1 MLSETPPEPMAD
13 AAHANDELATP
24 GQAWLRGQALAQA
37 GDKAGAKLWLDRAA
51 RLAPEDPRIQ
61 LDLASC
67 LIGQGRA
74 EALEAGAAI
83 FARLAERYEIAAAWL
98 GLLTARRLGG
108 NHEAAAAALGRM
120 LGRHCLPEGPQFASV
135 AALLV
140 SAAGAA
146 GWCGVTGDGIL
157 RIDAAADAVLEL
169 RLDGKPYEP
178 VPVASGFVLPD
189 GGLLEIAA
197 DGLALAG
204 SPLDLAALR
213 RIEGVLDAG
222 PAGLSG
228 WAARPAAP
236 EQRPDL
242 KLTDAK
248 GVAIPL
254 AYIGELAADDD
265 APFLRRH
272 EFAVPAAALAGLQ
285 PPFCL
290 RTPAGRDLFGS
301 PADPAAMLL
310 PPVLATARGRKVTLI
325 PPRRSLAVVVPV
337 YRGLAV
343 TQACLD
349 SLFAA
354 LPEDAR
360 VIVVDD
366 ATPEQ
371 ALAAWLDRLTGEG
384 RIILRRHA
392 RNLGFPAAANTGI
405 AIAGRSD
412 VLLLNSDTL
421 VPPGAISLLRDV
433 AYSRGDIGSVTPLSN
448 AATILNYPNPAGE
461 NEVPDLAE
469 TIRLDQLARRANSIL
484 AVEIPTGVGFCM
496 FLRHDCLAATGGFR
510 GEIFA
515 QGYGEE
521 NDWCLRARQRGFAHV
536 AAPGAFVA
544 HLSGV
549 SFGPAG
555 LALNRRNAVR
565 LNRLYPGYHEMI
577 MDAIATD
584 ALAPARRR
592 VDATRFAAGR
602 NAAGAVLL
610 ISHNHG
616 GGVARRIRAEMDA
629 IIAAGQRP
637 ILLFPGAPAD
647 LLNTPFPWAAQL
659 TDGGFD
665 DYPSLR
671 FSLPAELPMLL
682 HLLKAERVARVEL
695 HHGLGHHACV
705 REIAAQLGVPQDI
718 TVHDYASF
726 CPRVNLLTR
735 PAPAARLRYCG
746 EPNLATCEACV
757 AENGDETFEGLSVA
771 EVIARSGAE
780 FAAARRITAPSA
792 DAAQRI
798 TRHFPG
804 VKPMVTPWEDDA
816 VPVNLQPPRA
826 EGRRKIVIIGG
837 IGPAK
842 GFDLLIDCALDAVAR
857 DLPLDFIVAGASAE
871 DARLLETGRIFVTG
885 AYKPEETTRLIRSLD
900 ADLAFQPSIW
910 PETWCFTLT
919 EAWRAGLYTV
929 AFDLGAQGARI
940 RATGRGML
948 LPLGLPIARINDAL
962 LAWQPKLRNSQPAKQ
977 AVS

>member
-1 MLSETPPEPMAD
+1 MLSETPPEAEAD
-13 AAHANDELATP
+13 AAPANDDLATP

-61 LDLASC
+61 LDLANC
-67 LIGQGRA
+67 LLGQSRP
-74 EALEAGAAI
+74 EALDAAAVI
-83 FARLAERYEIAAAWL
+83 FTRLAERYEIAAAWL
-98 GLLTARRLGG
+98 GLLTARRLAG
-108 NHEAAAAALGRM
+108 NHAAAAAALGGM
-120 LGRHCLPEGPQFASV
+120 LARHCILDGAQFGNV

-140 SAAGAA
+140 SAAGAP
-146 GWCGVTGDGIL
+146 GWCGVSTAGVL
-157 RIDAAADAVLEL
+157 RIDAVPGASLQL
-169 RLDGKPYEP
+169 QLDGKPYE
-178 VPVASGFVLPD
+178 ALTMEDGFALPD
-189 GGLLEIAA
+189 GSILEIAA
-197 DGLALAG
+197 DGLALTG

-228 WAARPAAP
+228 WAARPAVP
-236 EQRPDL
+236 DQRPDL
-242 KLTDAK
+242 ALTDAS
-248 GVAIPL
+248 GTAIPL
-254 AYIGELAADDD
+254 PYIGVLAADDD

-285 PPFCL
+285 PPFHL
-290 RTPAGRDLFGS
+290 RTPAGREVFGS
-301 PADPAAMLL
+301 PADPAALLL
-310 PPVLATARGRKVTLI
+310 PPMPAATRGRAVTLI
-325 PPRRSLAVVVPV
+325 PPRRALAVVVPV
-337 YRGLAV
+337 YRGLDV
-343 TQACLD
+343 TRACLD

-354 LPEDAR
+354 LPADGR

-366 ATPEQ
+366 ATPEP
-371 ALAAWLDRLTGEG
+371 ALAAWLDGLAAAGQIT
-384 RIILRRHA
+384 LRRHA

-421 VPPGAISLLRDV
+421 VPPGAIALLRDV
-433 AYSRGDIGSVTPLSN
+433 AYARGDIGSVTPLSN
-448 AATILNYPNPAGE
+448 AATILNYPNPAGD
-461 NEVPDLAE
+461 NPVPDLAE
-469 TIRLDQLARRANSIL
+469 TTRLDQLARRANSTL

-496 FLRHDCLAATGGFR
+496 FLRHDCVAVTGAFR

-521 NDWCLRARQRGFAHV
+521 NDWCLRARQRGFTHV

-544 HLSGV
+544 HISGV
-549 SFGPAG
+549 SFGAAG

-577 MDAIATD
+577 MDAIAAD

-592 VDATRFAAGR
+592 LDATRFAAGR
-602 NAAGAVLL
+602 THAGAVLL

-616 GGVARRIRAEMDA
+616 GGVARRIRAEMDS

-647 LLNTPFPWAAQL
+647 LLNTPFPWEAQL

-671 FSLPAELPMLL
+671 FNLPAELPALL
-682 HLLKAERVARVEL
+682 HLLKAEHVKRVEL
-695 HHGLGHHACV
+695 HHGLGHHESV
-705 REIAAQLGVPQDI
+705 RILAAQLGVPQDI

-735 PAPAARLRYCG
+735 PQPDARLRYCG
-746 EPNLATCEACV
+746 EPNLAACEACV
-757 AENGDETFEGLSVA
+757 AANGDETFEGLSVA
-771 EVIARSGAE
+771 EVITRSAAE

-804 VKPMVTPWEDDA
+804 IRPIITPWEDDTL
-816 VPVNLQPPRA
+816 PVSLQPPGTG
-826 EGRRKIVIIGG
+826 GRRKIVVIGG

-842 GFDLLIDCALDAVAR
+842 GFDLLIDCALDAVSR

-885 AYKPEETTRLIRSLD
+885 AYKDEEATRLIRSLD

-910 PETWCFTLT
+910 PETWCFTLS

-929 AFDLGAQGARI
+929 AFDLGAQAARI
-940 RATGRGML
+940 RATGRGTL
-948 LPLGLPIARINDAL
+948 LPLGLPVARINDAL
-962 LAWQPKLRNSQPAKQ
+962 LAWQPNLRKSQPAKQ